1 MDYEAL
7 AKQYGGSVAEAPKVD
22 YDTLAKKFGG
32 SVEKAPEPEQS
43 LARDIGVAS
52 RALTPYAAAAAT
64 GAGLGMLAGPAAPL
78 AVPLGAGAGLLAM
91 GLTDLGVAGY
101 NALARQFGSQTQV
114 PTYTEAVQNVMAK
127 GGMGVEPATPRE
139 RMIAAAATGAGA
151 GLSVPTAARTVAPML
166 TSPVARGVAE
176 TLSQSP
182 VLQTVGG
189 VTGALAP
196 QSLIEYT
203 DVRNPIALTAA
214 GLVGGAVPAG
224 AIGLKDLI
232 ARGMFAGSNRLATI
246 MDPKATA
253 LVEAAEGRGPQ
264 IVEALR
270 TAPEFVPGSQPTT
283 AQASAEANAPRF
295 TAFAKQAEQVLP
307 AEYYDIAMAQRA
319 ARPAAIE
326 NVTPQPAAPFK
337 TLEAARDTQAK
348 AMFGPAF
355 KKVVQEDEAL
365 TELFKTP
372 AMKDVLRVAQEISAN
387 RREPFQIG
395 ETRSAKLVESPVI
408 GPDGAPVVTEIPAKF
423 AKFPVKN
430 MYTVKKA
437 MDDLIADPATFG
449 IGAEQVNA
457 IRGVRADFMS
467 WLENKAP
474 EIREARGAYRV
485 ASTPIN
491 QRDTLNTVK
500 DKLTS
505 ALSEE
510 APQKAAS
517 FAEALRNA
525 PATIKKATGE
535 TRFKSLDEYMSPQQV
550 TMLDNIRLD
559 LARDAKVQELVK
571 RGGGVEPGIQQMV
584 SKGEAGLP
592 SVQLLNRVAT
602 IVQNISK
609 RYQGQLDD
617 KMAKELALQ
626 LRDPQVAAQRLEE
639 ALARQANLAAKKPPA
654 RTPIPSAVVGAP
666 GIVNV
671 FANRENRNAMAR

>member
-7 AKQYGGSVAEAPKVD
+7 AQKYGGSVAEAPKVD
-22 YDTLAKKFGG
+22 YDTLAKKYGG
-32 SVEKAPEPEQS
+32 SVEAPPVPEQS
-43 LARDIGVAS
+43 LARDVGVAS

-78 AVPLGAGAGLLAM
+78 AVPVGAGAGLLAM
-91 GLTDLGVAGY
+91 GLTDLGIAGY
-101 NALARQFGSQTQV
+101 NKLAQMFGSQTQV

-139 RMIAAAATGAGA
+139 RMISAAATGAGA
-151 GLSVPTAARTVAPML
+151 GLSVPTAARAIAPML
-166 TSPVARGVAE
+166 SGPVTRGVAE
-176 TLSQSP
+176 TLAQQP

-196 QSLIEYT
+196 QALVEYT
-203 DVRNPIALTAA
+203 DVRNPLALTVA
-214 GLVGGAVPAG
+214 GLAGGAVPAG
-224 AIGLKDLI
+224 AIAAKDAV
-232 ARGMFAGSNRLATI
+232 ARGLFAGSNRLAAI
-246 MDPKATA
+246 MDPQATA
-253 LVEAAEGRGPQ
+253 LVQAAEGRGPQ
-264 IVEALR
+264 IIEALR
-270 TAPEFVPGSQPTT
+270 TAPEYVPGSAPTT
-283 AQASAEANAPRF
+283 AQASVAANAPRF

-307 AEYYDIAMAQRA
+307 AEYYDIALAQRA

-326 NVTPQPAAPFK
+326 QVTPQPAAPFK

-365 TELFKTP
+365 TDLFKTP
-372 AMKDVLRVAQEISAN
+372 AMKDVLRVAKEISAN

-395 ETRSAKLVESPVI
+395 ETRSAKLAESPI
-408 GPDGAPVVTEIPAKF
+408 TDAAGNPIVTEIPAEY

-430 MYTVKKA
+430 LYTVKKA
-437 MDDLIADPATFG
+437 MDDLISDPVTFG

-457 IRGVRADFMS
+457 IRGVRADFMK
-467 WLENKAP
+467 WLEDAAP
-474 EIREARGAYRV
+474 GVREARGAYRV
-485 ASTPIN
+485 ASTPIS
-491 QRDTLNTVK
+491 QRDTLNTIK
-500 DKLTS
+500 DRLTS

-535 TRFKSLDEYMSPQQV
+535 ARFKSLDEYMSPEQV
-550 TMLDNIRLD
+550 QMLDNIRLD

-571 RGGGVEPGIQQMV
+571 RGGGVEPNIQQMV

-592 SVQLLNRVAT
+592 SVQLLDRVAT

-639 ALARQANLAAKKPPA
+639 ALARQAKIAARQPPA
-654 RTPIPSAVVGAP
+654 RTPIPSAIVGAP
-666 GIVNV
+666 GIVNM